1 MSGPQ
6 RAPAGC
12 RHVPAEALAVT
23 AHEMW
28 LDEPLP
34 MRQLPGLPLPAAV
47 SFNDLYRFDPAAV
60 KWTTLSPSGSAPSPR
75 FAMGFAATPDG
86 MLYVFGGHDG
96 IKERGGGCCD
106 AWHWL
111 HGRQSCCVHVQH
123 RYSLC
128 LV

>member
-86 MLYVFGGHDG
+86 MLYVVGGSGNEGGSGD
-96 IKERGGGCCD
+96 GGGGAGRWQRFGQSFCC
-106 AWHWL
+106 
-111 HGRQSCCVHVQH
+111 
-123 RYSLC
+123 
-128 LV
+128 